1 MPAMRTVGAGHQLS
15 PRVQV
20 RRDAGEYVIQ
30 LDVSDFTEPEVSI
43 EALGPCITVRGEQV
57 EIPEDEGRPFRLHE
71 RLEESFRLPDDADPD
86 RIRAFYRHHAIQ
98 IHAPRTHL
106 ETRLV
111 PIECAPSFAINPD
124 AEPS

>member
-20 RRDAGEYVIQ
+20 RRDAEEYVIQ
-30 LDVSDFTEPEVSI
+30 LDVSDFTEEELSI
-43 EALGPCITVRGEQV
+43 EALGPCITVRGDQA
-57 EIPEDEGRPFRLHE
+57 EIPTDDGKPFRLHE
-71 RLEESFRLPDDADPD
+71 RLEESFRLPDDADPE
-86 RIRAFYRHHAIQ
+86 RITAFYRHHTIQ
-98 IHAPRTHL
+98 LHAPRTHL
-106 ETRLV
+106 EPRRV